1 MISLKPIRENAGS
14 PAYTRGNQIYKK
26 DRIRNFHCQNQGS
39 LIETEALVE
48 GSYDRIY
55 HVELVYD
62 RVEDD
67 FLEYSCECEAYFNYS
82 GMCKHCVG
90 VALKLLEHEQG
101 LTNQCGEKNQPGWK
115 SGKKLRATDQQ
126 VSKWIRSRSMKEK
139 SRFFQAEITGRIEL
153 IPTLHFEEPG
163 GWKLDFRIGAENVY
177 VVKNIS
183 AMAVCR
189 SLFLRIANPL

>member
-1 MISLKPIRENAGS
+1 M
-14 PAYTRGNQIYKK
+14 
-26 DRIRNFHCQNQGS
+26 
-39 LIETEALVE
+39 
-48 GSYDRIY
+48 
-55 HVELVYD
+55 ELVYD

-101 LTNQCGEKNQPGWK
+101 LTNQYGEKNQPGWK
-115 SGKKLRATDQQ
+115 SDKKLRATDQQ

-183 AMAVCR
+183 AMVEAVR
-189 SLFLRIANPL
+189 EQAQVEYGKKLKFYHQPEVFSPESRKILKFLEECVEQEQVILRQ